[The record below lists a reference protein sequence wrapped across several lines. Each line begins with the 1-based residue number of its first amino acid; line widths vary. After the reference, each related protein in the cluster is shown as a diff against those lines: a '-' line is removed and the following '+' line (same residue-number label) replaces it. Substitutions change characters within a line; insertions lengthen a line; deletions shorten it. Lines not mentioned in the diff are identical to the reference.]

1 MAEEGV
7 GRMTGVFA
15 GTFSH
20 SLDGKGRAIIPASF
34 REKLGSNF
42 TMALNSSIE
51 ALALYPQEKWESV
64 NEQLGRVRDTDEE
77 GMDYLRYIM
86 ANAQT
91 EMAMDAQGRVLL
103 PANLREAIGLSR
115 ELTFVGMRDH
125 IEIWDTAAFVEK
137 TRKARENFAALR
149 RHVNETY

>member
-1 MAEEGV
+1 M
-7 GRMTGVFA
+7 
-15 GTFSH
+15 
-20 SLDGKGRAIIPASF
+20 
-34 REKLGSNF
+34 
-42 TMALNSSIE
+42 
-51 ALALYPQEKWESV
+51 

-91 EMAMDAQGRVLL
+91 EMEMDAQGRVLL